1 MKKVVID
8 PGHGGRDS
16 GAEYKGRLEK
26 DDVLA
31 MALAVGEILERNGV
45 NVQYTR
51 LTDVYNSPFEKA
63 MMGNN
68 AGADLFVSLHRD
80 SSENSNTYN
89 GVSALLYN
97 DRGEKAVIARDILSG
112 LENIGFRNIGVVERP
127 NLVVLKRTR
136 MPAILLELGFIN
148 SDVDNKLFDENFDEM
163 ARVIADGILD
173 TINDDKET
181 TTYSVEVMNIESLE
195 KAVEME
201 KMFKRQGIDAV
212 VRKNK

>member
-26 DDVLA
+26 DDMLA

-97 DRGEKAVIARDILSG
+97 DKGEKAVIARDILSG

-173 TINDDKET
+173 AINDDKET

>member
-1 MKKVVID
+1 M
-8 PGHGGRDS
+8 R
-16 GAEYKGRLEK
+16 
-26 DDVLA
+26 
-31 MALAVGEILERNGV
+31 
-45 NVQYTR
+45 
-51 LTDVYNSPFEKA
+51 
-63 MMGNN
+63 GNN
-68 AGADLFVSLHRD
+68 AGDDLFVSLHRD

-97 DRGEKAVIARDILSG
+97 DKGEKAVIARDILSG

-173 TINDDKET
+173 AINDDKET